1 MDTQSLI
8 VGLLAGSFFT
18 ALFFVLI
25 QVLTQKNSNQKNK

>member
-1 MDTQSLI
+1 MDTPSLI

-25 QVLTQKNSNQKNK
+25 QALTQNSNQKNK